1 MIISIIKSPR
11 LARHWITS
19 TIKEIQDFTK
29 QHHRSI
35 YRTTFLIFL
44 SPTFLTTWKDQIE
57 QGSLQ
62 LVILL
67 TSAYRSWLKP
77 SVPSDVKMIFRSR
90 LSLLTSYLAL
100 YPMGTIF
107 QYVLMSKG
115 EQGDQ
120 VLELFWSVGAKYGC
134 IERDIRYSLELLLKM
149 KYEDCWNPKVARR
162 NLESLVHFC
171 AHKHLD
177 HLR

>member
-1 MIISIIKSPR
+1 
-11 LARHWITS
+11 
-19 TIKEIQDFTK
+19 
-29 QHHRSI
+29 
-35 YRTTFLIFL
+35 
-44 SPTFLTTWKDQIE
+44 
-57 QGSLQ
+57 
-62 LVILL
+62 
-67 TSAYRSWLKP
+67 
-77 SVPSDVKMIFRSR
+77 
-90 LSLLTSYLAL
+90 
-100 YPMGTIF
+100 MGTIF